1 MDQTT
6 DAGSMSEM
14 PSVPTKELAGSV
26 GDIKPLPAQ
35 HSSRRRDSVAP
46 LDRREA
52 HLSIEDNNFSASKAI
67 GAPLLSSDP
76 TPFSTKLN
84 IPTSDEQSHAVFDLV
99 AYPHALEPSA
109 SQRPTLNSLM

>member
-35 HSSRRRDSVAP
+35 HSSRRRDFVAP

-84 IPTSDEQSHAVFDLV
+84 IPTLMNNPTPFSTWWHI
-99 AYPHALEPSA
+99 
-109 SQRPTLNSLM
+109 PTLWNHPLLSDRR